1 MIYEMLRELS
11 GLSMQRW
18 LTEEVFSFGW
28 FLMVAILIIVYIVW
42 LRLLDKKRATALLL
56 IGSLA
61 AVAYSLNSLVL
72 GGVFGLADYL
82 VRILPFYS
90 NVFVSS
96 ITLVP
101 IAIMLAEQY
110 ASSWKGYMLRTAIGL
125 AVLCFAVFPLYILVG
140 ILEFH
145 NWNVFFHFIV
155 LFAISLVIRLAY
167 LWITGTEKR
176 HV

>member
-11 GLSMQRW
+11 GLSMRRW

-28 FLMVAILIIVYIVW
+28 FLMAAILIIVYIIW

-61 AVAYSLNSLVL
+61 AVAYSLNSMVL

-96 ITLVP
+96 ITLSP
-101 IAIMLAEQY
+101 ITIMLAEQY

-145 NWNVFFHFIV
+145 NWNVFFHFVV
-155 LFAISLVIRLAY
+155 LFVISLVIRLAF

-176 HV
+176 HA